1 MKLKAET
8 LIFSLYSSLH
18 HPGLRMTVSFSL
30 LHEIKGILQVQH
42 NSAEIREFPSNVT
55 QQGNTTVV

>member
-1 MKLKAET
+1 
-8 LIFSLYSSLH
+8 
-18 HPGLRMTVSFSL
+18 MTVSFSL